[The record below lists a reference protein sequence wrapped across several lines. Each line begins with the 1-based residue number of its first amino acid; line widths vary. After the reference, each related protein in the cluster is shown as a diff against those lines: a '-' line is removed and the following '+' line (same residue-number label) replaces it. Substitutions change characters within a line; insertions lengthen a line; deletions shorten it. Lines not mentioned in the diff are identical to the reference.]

1 MLQRINFDLDKST
14 VREDAKSALDKN
26 VQILNAYPDAR
37 IEIQGHCDERGTTE
51 YNLALGQRRAAS
63 ARSYL
68 VAKGI
73 SANRISTKSYGE
85 ERPLATGSDEY
96 AWGQN
101 RRDEFIVVSGGDQ
114 YLKSSSQ

>member
-14 VREDAKSALDKN
+14 IREDAKASMDRN
-26 VQILNAYPDAR
+26 VQILSGYPDAR
-37 IEIQGHCDERGTTE
+37 IEVQGHCDERGTTE
-51 YNLALGQRRAAS
+51 YNLALGQRRAAA

-68 VAKGI
+68 VTKGV
-73 SANRISTKSYGE
+73 SANRITTKSYGE
-85 ERPLATGSDEY
+85 ERPLATGADEY

-101 RRDEFIVVSGGDQ
+101 RRAEFIVTSGGDQ